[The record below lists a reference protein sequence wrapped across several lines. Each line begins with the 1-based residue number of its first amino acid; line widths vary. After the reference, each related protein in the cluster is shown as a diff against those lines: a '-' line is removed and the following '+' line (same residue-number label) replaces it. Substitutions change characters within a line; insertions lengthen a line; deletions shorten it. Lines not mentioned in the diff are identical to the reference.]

1 MKYTITIALSIA
13 AAKTF
18 AYQPTFREVPM
29 AMSAATERYG
39 CDYRYPNSVPRLCFI
54 PLCHH
59 RRVVGGNAIVT
70 LRMGG
75 YNQYYAESESEEGS
89 DDIQQEIGGRMIDRS
104 KTHMIFGVRCIETK
118 HEISIPATT
127 STSTTTTETTIVGL
141 QPLNDLEDE
150 SSDSTI
156 CIDDFGEGKTLS
168 ILLDHLLSKQ
178 LESDVLQIV
187 PADNDPHHD
196 TVFELVEVG
205 ADPIVSLAAAKL
217 LSGGTTSG
225 GSRTDRRVVV
235 RHPDEKRLRVLEHA
249 HLYFNEKTKQNPCTF
264 RTEPLKDDEPFVLQQ
279 LPVSTHPSPNSDCV
293 ILFTSPALVLSRLEE
308 AIANIAP
315 PAAAYNTDPPKYR
328 VLVPSA
334 IISPEQLVKY
344 DYRVVAGVE
353 ETDDD
358 NSSLLLEIL
367 SFK

>member
-1 MKYTITIALSIA
+1 MKYTIIIALSIA
-13 AAKTF
+13 AAKTV

-39 CDYRYPNSVPRLCFI
+39 CDYRYPNSVPRLCSI
-54 PLCHH
+54 SWCRH
-59 RRVVGGNAIVT
+59 RRVVRGNAIGS

-127 STSTTTTETTIVGL
+127 PTSTATIETTVVGL

-156 CIDDFGEGKTLS
+156 CNDDFGEGKTLS
-168 ILLDHLLSKQ
+168 ILLDHLLSEQ
-178 LESDVLQIV
+178 LQSDVLQIV
-187 PADNDPHHD
+187 PSDDDPHHD
-196 TVFELVEVG
+196 NVFELVEVG

-217 LSGGTTSG
+217 LSGGATSG
-225 GSRTDRRVVV
+225 GSQIDRRVVV
-235 RHPDEKRLRVLEHA
+235 RHPDEQRLRVLEHA
-249 HLYFNEKTKQNPCTF
+249 HLYFNEKTKQNPCSF
-264 RTEPLKDDEPFVLQQ
+264 RTEPLKDNEPFVWQQ
-279 LPVSTHPSPNSDCV
+279 PPVSTHSSPNSDSV
-293 ILFTSPALVLSRLEE
+293 VLFTSPALVSSRLDE
-308 AIANIAP
+308 AIASITLA
-315 PAAAYNTDPPKYR
+315 AAAYNTDPPKYR
-328 VLVPSA
+328 VLVPSS

-344 DYRVVAGVE
+344 EYRVVAGVE

-358 NSSLLLEIL
+358 NSPLLLEIL
-367 SFK
+367 SSK